1 MKSLPKYMLYPAD
14 IFFDREPYIVST
26 VLGSCVSVC
35 LHDAVL
41 GKGTINHF
49 ILPRW
54 NGDDLATMKYGNV
67 SIIRI
72 LEELLK
78 FGSRFEDV
86 KAKVYGGAEVLT
98 GRATSFQIGSRN
110 VRIAFDILD
119 EFKIPVL
126 FSDVGGNKGRKINF
140 NTLTGEVEM
149 EYIHHRENV
158 PNVTMK
164 EDDVRS
170 EMTFV

>member
-1 MKSLPKYMLYPAD
+1 MKSLPKHLLYPAD
-14 IFFDREPYIVST
+14 IFVDKDPYIVST
-26 VLGSCVSVC
+26 VLGSCISVC
-35 LHDAVL
+35 LHDPTL
-41 GKGTINHF
+41 GKGVINHF

-54 NGDDLATMKYGNV
+54 NGYDLATMKYGNL

-86 KAKVYGGAEVLT
+86 QAKVYGGAEVLT
-98 GRATSFQIGSRN
+98 GTATNFHIGSRN
-110 VRIAFDILD
+110 AKIAFDILN

-149 EYIHHRENV
+149 DFIRHRE
-158 PNVTMK
+158 
-164 EDDVRS
+164 
-170 EMTFV
+170 